1 MAGYGKSQ
9 RRAILDP
16 VSDPDEPRLRTPLG
30 RRLWLLRQ
38 QAVRSG
44 QPLLDWDDLSREVAE
59 RRGEK
64 TR

>member
-1 MAGYGKSQ
+1 MAGYGEPQ
-9 RRAILDP
+9 RRVTLDP
-16 VSDPDEPRLRTPLG
+16 VSDLDEPRLRTPLG

-44 QPLLDWDDLSREVAE
+44 EPLLDWDDLSREVAG

-64 TR
+64 PR